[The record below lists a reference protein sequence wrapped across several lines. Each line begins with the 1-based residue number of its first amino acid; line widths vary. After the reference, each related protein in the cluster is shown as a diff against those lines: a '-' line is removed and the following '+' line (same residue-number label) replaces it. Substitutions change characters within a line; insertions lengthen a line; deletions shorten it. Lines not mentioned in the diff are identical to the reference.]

1 MTKKYKNV
9 FPIDIFLKQ
18 VDKIMQEY
26 DLKTP
31 TDFDRMAGLK
41 NMANR
46 WGKITKS
53 VDTDTLLT
61 IAKRFNKSLD
71 WLVFGKEADI
81 VLQEHYGEIYD
92 ARLPAPVETVR
103 LAEVLS
109 QIKSVLTMEKKRL
122 TDIQEARLAALIYEH
137 CSSEKIK
144 PDALLVKRYLLLA

>member
-1 MTKKYKNV
+1 ME
-9 FPIDIFLKQ
+9 IFLGQ
-18 VDKIMQEY
+18 VKKIMAERG
-26 DLKTP
+26 LKSGAA
-31 TDFDRMAGLK
+31 FDREAGLVNK
-41 NMANR
+41 AAR
-46 WGKITKS
+46 WFNPDWRGQS

-61 IAKRFNKSLD
+61 IAKSFQKSLD